1 MKVGGLED
9 CDLAV
14 IVEQV
19 LDRVLARRE
28 ADAKRF
34 GGRLAFTEP
43 EAAAMLGMKPYVLR
57 DARLRGEIIGF
68 RIGKKIFYSR
78 EELLKLLARN
88 QTEGR

>member
-1 MKVGGLED
+1 MKVELED

-19 LDRVLARRE
+19 LARVLARRE

-43 EAAAMLGMKPYVLR
+43 EAAAMLGMKPYFCETP
-57 DARLRGEIIGF
+57 DFAARSSAPGSA
-68 RIGKKIFYSR
+68 KKFFTA
-78 EELLKLLARN
+78 ARSC
-88 QTEGR
+88 